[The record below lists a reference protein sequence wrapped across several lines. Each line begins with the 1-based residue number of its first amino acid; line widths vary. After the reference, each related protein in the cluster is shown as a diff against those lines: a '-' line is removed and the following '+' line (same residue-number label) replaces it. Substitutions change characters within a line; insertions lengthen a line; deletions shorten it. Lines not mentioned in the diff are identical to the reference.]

1 MHHAC
6 EDLGSTLSTS
16 KQAAQRMRRQVQVK
30 ASIVFNHLAEVHK
43 HEETIKNIDEEEE
56 EEGRRKQNL

>member
-1 MHHAC
+1 
-6 EDLGSTLSTS
+6 
-16 KQAAQRMRRQVQVK
+16 MRRQVQVK